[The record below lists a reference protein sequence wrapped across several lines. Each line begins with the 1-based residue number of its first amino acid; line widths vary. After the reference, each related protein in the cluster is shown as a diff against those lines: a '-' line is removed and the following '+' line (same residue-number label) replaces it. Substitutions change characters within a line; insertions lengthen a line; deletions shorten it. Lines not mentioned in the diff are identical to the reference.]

1 MYGVAFMHMIRMK
14 IKSIKLNV
22 IANALLKGSMIILP
36 LITFPYIT
44 RTIHAEKYGI
54 LALCYSVISYFDMFA
69 ALGVSVYAIREGA
82 RLRNDREKISQ
93 FSSEVFSI
101 NILSTLLSYIALMA
115 LIYLWQPGTDYK
127 KILLIYSIEIV
138 ATTISVEWI
147 YNIFEEYVYITIRTI
162 ALQTVKIMM
171 IFVLIKQESDF
182 YLSAVIDALFF
193 FSIGIINFLRSK
205 RYVDLR
211 LILSKKI
218 FAHLRPILVLFAN
231 TLMISI
237 YVNLDIT
244 MLGLMQGDAVTGVYK
259 VTTKIYSAVKA
270 MVNGITVV
278 FIPRLSGYIGQNKK
292 TQYDDLLNKL
302 LLALLVVVAPLV
314 VGLIMTSSSVLL
326 LVSGEEYLSGSI
338 SLIILAFT
346 LCIAMV
352 SNVLLN
358 AVLIIFHREK
368 KALQITTL
376 SSVINVVLNLVFIPM
391 FSLNGAAFTTLLS
404 ELTVMIL
411 AFFSVRDILKVKL
424 EIGVI
429 FNVLIGCA
437 AIVCGCLFIDA
448 MNLSNIASLFIKVIA
463 SGLLYIL
470 ILLPNRRLRQ
480 RFMIRK

>member
-314 VGLIMTSSSVLL
+314 VGLIMT
-326 LVSGEEYLSGSI
+326 
-338 SLIILAFT
+338 
-346 LCIAMV
+346 
-352 SNVLLN
+352 LN
-358 AVLIIFHREK
+358 
-368 KALQITTL
+368 
-376 SSVINVVLNLVFIPM
+376 NP
-391 FSLNGAAFTTLLS
+391 G
-404 ELTVMIL
+404 
-411 AFFSVRDILKVKL
+411 
-424 EIGVI
+424 
-429 FNVLIGCA
+429 
-437 AIVCGCLFIDA
+437 
-448 MNLSNIASLFIKVIA
+448 
-463 SGLLYIL
+463 
-470 ILLPNRRLRQ
+470 
-480 RFMIRK
+480 

>member
-424 EIGVI
+424 GAGDICD
-429 FNVLIGCA
+429 VL
-437 AIVCGCLFIDA
+437 F
-448 MNLSNIASLFIKVIA
+448 
-463 SGLLYIL
+463 
-470 ILLPNRRLRQ
+470 
-480 RFMIRK
+480 

>member
-1 MYGVAFMHMIRMK
+1 MHMVRME

-44 RTIHAEKYGI
+44 RTVHAEKYGI
-54 LALCYSVISYFDMFA
+54 LAICYSIISYFDMFA
-69 ALGVSVYAIREGA
+69 ALGINVYAIREGA

-101 NILSTLLSYIALMA
+101 NILSTLLSYLALIV
-115 LIYLWQPGTDYK
+115 LIYLWKPGADYK
-127 KILLIYSIEIV
+127 KILFIYSIEII

-162 ALQTVKIMM
+162 ALQTIKIIM
-171 IFVLIKQESDF
+171 IFALIKQESDF
-182 YLSAVIDALFF
+182 YLSAAIDALFF
-193 FSIGIINFLRSK
+193 LSLGIINFLRSK
-205 RYVDLR
+205 RYVDLK

-218 FAHLRPILVLFAN
+218 FVHLKSILVLFAN

-244 MLGLMQGDAVTGVYK
+244 MLGLMQGDFVTGVYK
-259 VTTKIYSAVKA
+259 FTTKKYSAVNA
-270 MVNGITVV
+270 MINGITVV
-278 FIPRLSGYIGQNKK
+278 FIPRLSNYIGHNKK
-292 TQYDDLLNKL
+292 GQYDDLLNKL
-302 LLALLVVVAPLV
+302 LLALLVVVAPLAI
-314 VGLIMTSSSVLL
+314 GLIMTSRNVLL

-376 SSVINVVLNLVFIPM
+376 SSVINVVLNLIFIPI

-411 AFFSVRDILKVKL
+411 ALFSVRDILKIKI

-429 FNVLIGCA
+429 INVLLGCI
-437 AIVCGCLFIDA
+437 AIICDCLFVDTISF
-448 MNLSNIASLFIKVIA
+448 SNTMCLFIKVVV
-463 SGLLYIL
+463 SGLVYVL
-470 ILLPNRRLRQ
+470 ILLPNRTLRQ